1 MKYKDGSINYQSR
14 ERVLSLEQDN
24 AGFMMA
30 MMNKDLDFLFNNIM
44 FSDYCA
50 IYGEWCGG
58 NIQKGVALNGL
69 EKMFVVFAIKADDEW
84 IDLWSDLQDNEQGI
98 YNILQFKT
106 FDVKIDFNN
115 PELVQNKLIE
125 GTLTVEEECPV
136 GKYFG
141 VSGVGEGIVYSCV
154 SDSSLK
160 FKSKG
165 EKHSV
170 SKVKVLNSI
179 DVEELNSI
187 KEFVEAVVTDNRL
200 QQGMDYLKEMN
211 IEVSPKNTGE
221 FLGWIVRDVLKE
233 ETDTIVANQLDMKK
247 LKGAIV
253 TKARIY
259 YLKQYLKMVNN
270 LEKILPL
277 LKFESEDDFYYLQIL
292 QRKKD
297 NPHIGANS
305 KVIKNYYITSE
316 KYLLDR
322 FDEIKTL
329 CDVFNARA
337 SLRLNKRS
345 FEKVGF
351 KAMTNMANTMM
362 NKDFKFLKASYD
374 RACGL
379 GHNDKNKTWIVDVDK
394 EEVIWLEQIISAIQP
409 CEPLGDKIVVQ
420 LDSKTGLHLITRPFN
435 TEQFKINL
443 AKELQ
448 AYQMSPISIEIHK
461 DNPTAI
467 YIP

>member
-1 MKYKDGSINYQSR
+1 
-14 ERVLSLEQDN
+14 
-24 AGFMMA
+24 
-30 MMNKDLDFLFNNIM
+30 
-44 FSDYCA
+44 
-50 IYGEWCGG
+50 
-58 NIQKGVALNGL
+58 
-69 EKMFVVFAIKADDEW
+69 
-84 IDLWSDLQDNEQGI
+84 
-98 YNILQFKT
+98 
-106 FDVKIDFNN
+106 
-115 PELVQNKLIE
+115 
-125 GTLTVEEECPV
+125 
-136 GKYFG
+136 
-141 VSGVGEGIVYSCV
+141 
-154 SDSSLK
+154 
-160 FKSKG
+160 
-165 EKHSV
+165 
-170 SKVKVLNSI
+170 
-179 DVEELNSI
+179 
-187 KEFVEAVVTDNRL
+187 
-200 QQGMDYLKEMN
+200 
-211 IEVSPKNTGE
+211 
-221 FLGWIVRDVLKE
+221 
-233 ETDTIVANQLDMKK
+233 
-247 LKGAIV
+247 
-253 TKARIY
+253 
-259 YLKQYLKMVNN
+259 MVNN

-297 NPHIGANS
+297 NPHIGSNS
-305 KVIKNYYITSE
+305 RVIKNYYITSE

-351 KAMTNMANTMM
+351 KAMTNIANTMM

-394 EEVIWLEQIISAIQP
+394 EEVIWLEQIINAIQP
-409 CEPLGDKIVVQ
+409 CEPLGNKIVVQ

-443 AKELQ
+443 TKELQ
-448 AYQMSPISIEIHK
+448 AYQMSLISIEIHK